1 MSLSITQTPALVSLA
16 QSPIIF
22 TVAESD
28 ANLLTSSSFQ
38 YIGELYYWQGGL
50 NASSS
55 TAEYIINKYPN
66 NSSVGIFDLNRIIN
80 STLTDLAIQNTS
92 NVAYYAVDF
101 YTQYYNGAV
110 FVTGSHVRSQT
121 FKALDGYGIFQEPIG
136 QNITSASA
144 FWPLMTDGPV
154 TQSAFTTNYGSA
166 SVYVGTAGGTL
177 QPNKIVYTSDLGTA
191 NLTISGNTSS
201 SAQVAQYPIGPSAAG
216 FPLSG
221 SFTYYT
227 TQAYNDSTPLGL
239 PITYTID
246 CIQKYPNI
254 RIKWKNRYGQF
265 DYFNFYMVNRQS
277 FQTEKRTYQP
287 QLGSWESSTL
297 SYNDY
302 DSGILNYIVDS
313 KQSISVNSFWIPES
327 YNDVL
332 KELLVTDEAYWV
344 YDEANN
350 KVRPITITTQNIV
363 FKTGVNDHLIQYQF
377 DFDYGQA
384 YKLII

>member
-22 TVAESD
+22 TVAESS
-28 ANLLTSSSFQ
+28 AQLLTSSSFQ

-80 STLTDLAIQNTS
+80 STLTDLAIANTS

-302 DSGILNYIVDS
+302 DSGILNYVVDS

-327 YNDVL
+327 YNDIL
-332 KELLVTDEAYWV
+332 KELLVTDETYWV

-350 KVRPITITTQNIV
+350 KVRPITITTSNIV

-377 DFDYGQA
+377 EFDYGQA

>member
-144 FWPLMTDGPV
+144 FWPLMTDGPA

-227 TQAYNDSTPLGL
+227 TQAYNDSTPLGS

>member
-80 STLTDLAIQNTS
+80 STLTDLAIANTS
-92 NVAYYAVDF
+92 NVEYYAVDF

-227 TQAYNDSTPLGL
+227 TQAYNNSTPLGS

>member
-1 MSLSITQTPALVSLA
+1 MALSITQTPALVSLA

-38 YIGELYYWQGGL
+38 YIGNLYYWTGSLTNSG
-50 NASSS
+50 S

-66 NSSVGIFDLNRIIN
+66 NSNVGIFDLNRIIN
-80 STLTDLAIQNTS
+80 STLTDLAIANTS
-92 NVAYYAVDF
+92 NVQYYAVEF
-101 YTQYYNGAV
+101 YTQYLSSST
-110 FVTGSHVRSQT
+110 FITGSHVRSQT
-121 FKALDGYGIFQEPIG
+121 YKALDGYGIFQEPIG

-154 TQSAFTTNYGSA
+154 TQSAFIDNYGSA

-201 SAQVAQYPIGPSAAG
+201 SAQTAQYPIGPSAPG

-221 SFTYYT
+221 SFTYFT
-227 TQAYNDSTPLGL
+227 TQAYNNSTPLGT

-246 CIQKYPNI
+246 CIQKYPNV

-277 FQTEKRTYQP
+277 FETEKRTYQP

-377 DFDYGQA
+377 DFDFGQA